1 MGPTQLAFV
10 ILGASMAAVGLMIL
24 VSSFLATGATR
35 VEVYRSHT
43 GRVGGRVAT
52 AVFIFLTYIL
62 LLAWLL
68 VLFCCIV
75 ITTGTTLSWG
85 VCIAQRRYSG
95 MLAVL
100 TSTPS

>member
-1 MGPTQLAFV
+1 MIMIMVIIMG
-10 ILGASMAAVGLMIL
+10 MIIIT
-24 VSSFLATGATR
+24 VMIVPMTMIIMMMMEDICPMFSFLATGATR

-85 VCIAQRRYSG
+85 
-95 MLAVL
+95 M
-100 TSTPS
+100 

>member
-1 MGPTQLAFV
+1 MIMIMVIIMG
-10 ILGASMAAVGLMIL
+10 MIIIT
-24 VSSFLATGATR
+24 VMIVPMTMTIMMMMENMEIICPMFSFLATGATR

-85 VCIAQRRYSG
+85 
-95 MLAVL
+95 M
-100 TSTPS
+100 

>member
-1 MGPTQLAFV
+1 MIMIMVIIMG
-10 ILGASMAAVGLMIL
+10 MIIIT
-24 VSSFLATGATR
+24 VMIVPMTMTIMMMMEDIFPMFSFLATGATR

-85 VCIAQRRYSG
+85 
-95 MLAVL
+95 M
-100 TSTPS
+100 

>member
-1 MGPTQLAFV
+1 MIMIMVIIMG
-10 ILGASMAAVGLMIL
+10 MIIIT
-24 VSSFLATGATR
+24 VMIVPMTMTIMMMTEDICPMFSFLATGATR

-85 VCIAQRRYSG
+85 
-95 MLAVL
+95 M
-100 TSTPS
+100 

>member
-1 MGPTQLAFV
+1 MVNTCPMF
-10 ILGASMAAVGLMIL
+10 
-24 VSSFLATGATR
+24 SFLATGATR

-85 VCIAQRRYSG
+85 MSNPFTLMGKR
-95 MLAVL
+95 
-100 TSTPS
+100 

>member
-1 MGPTQLAFV
+1 MIMIMVIIMG
-10 ILGASMAAVGLMIL
+10 MIIIT
-24 VSSFLATGATR
+24 VMIVPMTMTIMMMMENMEIICTMFSFLATGATR

-85 VCIAQRRYSG
+85 
-95 MLAVL
+95 M
-100 TSTPS
+100 

>member
-1 MGPTQLAFV
+1 MMIMIMV
-10 ILGASMAAVGLMIL
+10 IIMEMIIIT
-24 VSSFLATGATR
+24 VMIVPMTMTIMMMTEDICPMFSFLATGATR

-85 VCIAQRRYSG
+85 
-95 MLAVL
+95 M
-100 TSTPS
+100 

>member
-1 MGPTQLAFV
+1 MIMMMVIIMG
-10 ILGASMAAVGLMIL
+10 MIIIT
-24 VSSFLATGATR
+24 VMIVPMTMTIMMMIMDGETCPMFSFLATGATR

-85 VCIAQRRYSG
+85 
-95 MLAVL
+95 M
-100 TSTPS
+100 